1 MLVIRRRAIRC
12 IAPPPFEKPRER
24 LIGGT
29 TSQYVKT
36 LQEQLTRRLRWNSRI
51 VQQSWREGLLFE
63 CVAFVTAV
71 DGIVGREQA
80 VCAHVCIV
88 VGLLIVGSRAQRV
101 GHRLR
106 KVVPIDFGNLGG

>member
-12 IAPPPFEKPRER
+12 IAPPPFEIPQER

-29 TSQYVKT
+29 TSQYVET

-51 VQQSWREGLLFE
+51 VQQSWRGSLLFG
-63 CVAFVTAV
+63 CVGFVTAV
-71 DGIVGREQA
+71 DAVVGREQA
-80 VCAHVCIV
+80 VCAHEFIV
-88 VGLLIVGSRAQRV
+88 VGFLIVGSRAQRV

-106 KVVPIDFGNLGG
+106 KVVSVDFGNLSG